1 MVLSLGQPSR
11 CPAGGCQAGRGPGVS
26 LASLAS
32 LASSAPESAGVGR
45 ARGLRGTA
53 VALVVVVSARTVRAR
68 FELDDA
74 AAAIRGRVGPRGL
87 VIGKAVIVIVIISK
101 PVMRV
106 QPWGT
111 RLIAPWCARTVSTIV
126 PTVPPGY
133 HTAGITSINGTN
145 TMTHRSATDRRR
157 PLRSAGTMLRLLV
170 LVLRLLAADNRD
182 DAGPVARAVA
192 AVAIRGWCRG
202 GIATSALSSLV
213 FVRRCGLPLATVV
226 LAVAGRNAL
235 GVPLAVLDATI
246 ADNSAAVVFR
256 GDDHGGQSVVHR
268 LLDAFMDEV
277 ALATT
282 IAAISRACYPGR
294 NQLVLLL
301 ELSQGIS
308 IHQGRVLA
316 PEVRA
321 CPVEVALHGTA
332 RAPHAPPHA
341 RQPAREGAVAGA
353 VAVEAQLAGARARDV
368 PELATQVAGLPF
380 PFVGA
385 VARKMPRLVAVVA
398 AHVGHVARE
407 VVPPSSRCCL
417 LVLLDEPI
425 VSREGSGA
433 LWLAVAI
440 ACVDLAVA

>member
-308 IHQGRVLA
+308 I
-316 PEVRA
+316 
-321 CPVEVALHGTA
+321 
-332 RAPHAPPHA
+332 
-341 RQPAREGAVAGA
+341 EGAVAGA